1 MKVLLVAINAKYV
14 HSNLAVYSLA
24 AYARETGVDIEIG
37 EYTINNN
44 RDNILQAIYEEKAD
58 IVAFSCYIWNIE
70 YVYSVAKEL
79 KKISPSTSIWLGGPE
94 VSYDSVEVLNN
105 WNFADIVLQ
114 GEGEETFRALVE
126 LYSRNDIQVSEEEL
140 ENIKGISYR
149 NDESEDIIQNEIRQ
163 LLDMDKLPFVYDNID
178 DFQNRI
184 IYYETS
190 RGCPFSCSYCLS
202 SIDKSVRFRSL
213 DIVYNELQYFLDNKV
228 KQVKFIDRT
237 FNCSKSHSR
246 GIWQYILDNDNGIT
260 NFHFEVSSDLLEE
273 EDFSILRN
281 MREGLIQL
289 EIGLQSTN
297 SKAIKEI
304 RRTMNIS
311 KLENALKTVN
321 DMKNIHQHLDL
332 IAGLPYEDYESFRR
346 SFNDA
351 YKLSPEQLQ
360 LGFLKVLKGS
370 YIYENRDSY
379 GLIYHDYPP
388 YEVMATDWISY
399 NEILNL
405 KAVEEVLEVYYNSSQ
420 FKNTINYLEE
430 LYAEPFDLYNAI
442 GKYYDENNLFRIQ
455 HKRIARY
462 EVLIEFAKEKIT
474 DCNIELLK
482 ELLTYDIYLRE
493 NIKNRPEWST
503 SLDGYKNDFKQFFI
517 NGGNQE
523 LDLKTNSTEYDSKLS
538 ARAMH
543 IEPVS
548 KEALKYID
556 NNIDANTDIVFG
568 VFDYESRNQLNN
580 DATVRFVEQ
589 L

>member
-1 MKVLLVAINAKYV
+1 MRVLLAAINAKYV

-24 AYARETGVDIEIG
+24 AYSRDTGADIKIG

-58 IVAFSCYIWNIE
+58 VVAFSCYIWNIE

-79 KKISPSTSIWLGGPE
+79 KKISPSTKIWLGGPE
-94 VSYDSVEVLNN
+94 VSYDANEVLEK
-105 WNFADIVLQ
+105 WNFVDIILQ
-114 GEGEETFRALVE
+114 GEGEETFKELIE
-126 LYSRNDIQVSEEEL
+126 LYDNIGKNVRRDDL
-140 ENIKGISYR
+140 KNIKGISYKN
-149 NDESEDIIQNEIRQ
+149 NDNNIIQNEIRQ
-163 LLDMDKLPFVYDNID
+163 LLDMDTLPFVYDNID

-213 DIVYNELQYFLDNKV
+213 DIVYKELQYFLDNKV

-237 FNCSKSHSR
+237 FNCSNSHSR

-273 EDFSILRN
+273 EDFNILRH
-281 MREGLIQL
+281 MRAGLIQL

-297 SKAIKEI
+297 VKAIKEI

-311 KLENALKTVN
+311 KLENALETVN
-321 DMKNIHQHLDL
+321 NMNNIHQHLDL
-332 IAGLPYEDYESFRR
+332 IAGLPYEDYSSFKK

-351 YKLSPEQLQ
+351 YKLAPEQLQ

-370 YIYENRDSY
+370 YIYENRENY

-388 YEVMATDWISY
+388 YEIMATDWISY

-420 FKNTINYLEE
+420 FKNTILYLESF
-430 LYAEPFDLYNAI
+430 YNEPFDFYNDI
-442 GKYYDENNLFRIQ
+442 GKYYEKNNLFGIQ

-462 EVLIEFAKEKIT
+462 EVLIEFAKERLV
-474 DCNIELLK
+474 DCNIELLN

-493 NIKNRPEWST
+493 NIKNRPEWSM
-503 SLDGYKNDFKQFFI
+503 SLDKYKNDFKQFFI

-523 LDLKTNSTEYDSKLS
+523 LDLKTNIADYDSKLS

-543 IEPVS
+543 IEPIS

-556 NNIDANTDIVFG
+556 NNIVVNNHIVFG
-568 VFDYESRNQLNN
+568 VFDYDNRNQLNN
-580 DATVRFVEQ
+580 DATVRFIEQ